1 MFKKLLENVGK
12 YKRDSLLSPFYVVL
26 EIIMEVLIPFLMAKL
41 IDLGIEKQNMTI
53 ICKIGGILVLS
64 TILSLIFGALA
75 GKYAAS
81 ASAGFGKNLRKNMY
95 YKIQDFSFKNIDKF
109 STASIVTR
117 LTTDVTNIQNSY
129 QMIIRIAVRGPV
141 MIVFSMIM
149 AFGVNK
155 NLSFVILAL
164 IPILGIGLYLIIS
177 NVHPIFKKV
186 FGIYDN
192 LNRVVQENLKA
203 IRVVK
208 AYVKEDFEKEKF
220 NKISYDIFKEFSKAE
235 KILALNGPLIQFCMY
250 ACVLLLSWFG
260 AKSIVSKS
268 MTTGEL
274 TSLIFYAAQILM
286 SLMMFSM
293 VFVMIT
299 ISRSSAERIVEILEE
314 KTEIID
320 KKGGIKT
327 VNNGNIKFENVGFS
341 YAGNKNKLCLDSVSL
356 EIKSGETIGIIG
368 GTGSSKT
375 SLVQLIPRLYDV
387 TEGSLKVAEVDVKDY
402 DMETLRHSVAMV
414 LQKNI
419 LFSGTIRENLLWGNK
434 NAKQEDLE
442 KACKLAVAH
451 EFIMSFPDGYNTYLE
466 QEASNL
472 SGGQKQRLCIARAL
486 LKEPK
491 ILILDDSTSAVDTKT
506 DALIRMGLKNSLP
519 NTTKIIIAQRI
530 SSIEDADK
538 IIVMDKGKISQ
549 IGNDK
554 ELLESNS
561 IYQEVYDSQVK
572 GGMHNE

>member
-1 MFKKLLENVGK
+1 MFKKLLENVGR
-12 YKRDSLLSPFYVVL
+12 YKRDSLLSPFFVVL

-41 IDLGIEKQNMTI
+41 IDLGIAKQNMLLI
-53 ICKIGGILVLS
+53 YKIGGILILS
-64 TILSLIFGALA
+64 TILSLVFGALA

-149 AFGVNK
+149 AFGINK
-155 NLSFVILAL
+155 SLSLVILAL
-164 IPILGIGLYLIIS
+164 IPILGLGLYLVIS
-177 NVHPIFKKV
+177 HVHPIFKKV
-186 FGIYDN
+186 FGIYDS
-192 LNRVVQENLKA
+192 LNRIVQENLKA

-235 KILALNGPLIQFCMY
+235 KILALNGPLIQACMY
-250 ACVLLLSWFG
+250 ACILLLSWFG
-260 AKSIVSKS
+260 AKLIVSNS

-314 KTEIID
+314 KTDIIN
-320 KKGGIKT
+320 KEEGLSMVK
-327 VNNGNIKFENVGFS
+327 NGHIEFENVGFS
-341 YAGNKNKLCLDSVSL
+341 YNGDKNKLCLDSVNL

-387 TEGSLKVAEVDVKDY
+387 TEGSIKVAGVDVRNY
-402 DMETLRHSVAMV
+402 NMESLRHSVAMV

-434 NAKQEDLE
+434 NATQEDLE
-442 KACKLAVAH
+442 RACKLAAAH
-451 EFIMSFPDGYNTYLE
+451 DFIQSFPDGYNTYLE

-506 DALIRMGLKNSLP
+506 DALIRKGLKNSLP
-519 NTTKIIIAQRI
+519 NTTKLIIAQRI
-530 SSIEDADK
+530 SSVEDADK
-538 IIVMDKGKISQ
+538 IIVMDNGKISQ
-549 IGNDK
+549 VGTHE
-554 ELLESNS
+554 ELLKSNS

>member
-41 IDLGIEKQNMTI
+41 IDLGIEKQNMSI
-53 ICKIGGILVLS
+53 IYKIGGILVLS

-155 NLSFVILAL
+155 RLSLVILAL

-220 NKISYDIFKEFSKAE
+220 NKISFDIFKEFSKAE

-260 AKSIVSKS
+260 AKSIVSES

-320 KKGGIKT
+320 KKDGIKI
-327 VNNGNIKFENVGFS
+327 VKNGNIKFENVGFS
-341 YAGNKNKLCLDSVSL
+341 YTGDQNKLCLDSVNL

-387 TEGSLKVAEVDVKDY
+387 TEGSLKVAEVDVIDY

-519 NTTKIIIAQRI
+519 DTTKIIIAQRI

-538 IIVMDKGKISQ
+538 IIVMDNGKINQ
-549 IGNDK
+549 IGTHK
-554 ELLESNS
+554 KLLESNS

>member
-41 IDLGIEKQNMTI
+41 IDLGIEKQNMSI
-53 ICKIGGILVLS
+53 IYKIGGILVLS

-81 ASAGFGKNLRKNMY
+81 ATAGFGKNLRKNMY

-155 NLSFVILAL
+155 RLSLVILAL

-260 AKSIVSKS
+260 AKFIVSES

-320 KKGGIKT
+320 KKDGIKI
-327 VNNGNIKFENVGFS
+327 VKNGDIKFENVGFS
-341 YAGNKNKLCLDSVSL
+341 YTGDKNKLCLDLVNL

-387 TEGSLKVAEVDVKDY
+387 TEGSLKVAEVDVRDY

-434 NAKQEDLE
+434 NANQEDLE
-442 KACKLAVAH
+442 KACKLAAAH

-506 DALIRMGLKNSLP
+506 DALIRKGLKSSLP
-519 NTTKIIIAQRI
+519 ETTKIIIAQRI
-530 SSIEDADK
+530 SSVEDADK

-549 IGNDK
+549 IGTHK

>member
-41 IDLGIEKQNMTI
+41 IDLGIEKQNMSI
-53 ICKIGGILVLS
+53 IYKIGGILVLS

-155 NLSFVILAL
+155 RLSLVILAL

-260 AKSIVSKS
+260 AKFIVSES

-320 KKGGIKT
+320 KKDGIKI
-327 VNNGNIKFENVGFS
+327 VKNGDIKFENVGFS
-341 YAGNKNKLCLDSVSL
+341 YTGDKNKLCLDSVNL

-387 TEGSLKVAEVDVKDY
+387 TEGSLKVAEVDVRDY

-419 LFSGTIRENLLWGNK
+419 LFSGRIRENLLWGNK
-434 NAKQEDLE
+434 NANQEDLE
-442 KACKLAVAH
+442 KACKLAAAH

-538 IIVMDKGKISQ
+538 IIVMDNGKINQ
-549 IGNDK
+549 IGTHK